1 MAASKKAE
9 SKKPEKTFRIGF
21 VSASV
26 FVNDAETENGTRH
39 FRSVNVQR
47 SYRDGDETRF
57 VTSFGLAELPQAIR
71 VLQLA
76 QEHVEQAEAN
86 GGA

>member
-1 MAASKKAE
+1 MAA
-9 SKKPEKTFRIGF
+9 KKPEKVFRIGF

-26 FVNDAETENGTRH
+26 FANEAETDGGKRT

-57 VTSFGLAELPQAIR
+57 VSSFGLAELPQAIR

-76 QEHVEQAEAN
+76 QEHVEKAE
-86 GGA
+86 GAIEAQ